1 MYELVSPVKP
11 LVVLKYLSLLVAGT
25 GAMFI
30 IPLIVALI
38 FNEFLIAGTYLVI
51 AAVII
56 LLGIGIHRI
65 LPEGVLEWKEALI
78 IAAVIFPF
86 ASLLS
91 AIPFSLSTG
100 MSFPDAWFE
109 AVSGITTTGLSVA
122 PATVGPVFLFARSW
136 LQWVGGIGIIII
148 ILMVFIPPGT
158 SAHRL
163 YAITG
168 PETPLRPG
176 VTATAKVLVQIYC
189 LLTAASFLLLLAG
202 GMPLFDAVCHALSA
216 VSTGGFST
224 RTASAAAFPGLFI
237 PLMLTMSCLMGAFNF
252 SLYPKLT
259 ENKWVLFTD
268 TQFRYIL
275 LFAAVG
281 ILLLFFTLA
290 ETMDPLQGLSVAAF
304 QALSALSTAGFSSVD
319 IATLPD
325 GAKAVLTALM
335 WVGGSVGSTAGG
347 IKVLRLVI
355 LLKVVHLVFI
365 RYFLPR
371 EALTPLK
378 LGDDVIE
385 TEMVYSV
392 LTFVFLYSLVLVVSS
407 FLFMLNG
414 FGLDNAL
421 FEVSSAL
428 GTVGLSCGITSAA
441 MPAVL
446 KGVLIVDML
455 LGRIE
460 IIPLVVLF
468 FPRTWVKNKR

>member
-11 LVVLKYLSLLVAGT
+11 LVVLKYLSILVAGV
-25 GAMFI
+25 GAMLLV
-30 IPLIVALI
+30 PLTVALS
-38 FNEFLIAGTYLVI
+38 FGDYLTAGIYAVI
-51 AAVII
+51 SPVII
-56 LLGIGIHRI
+56 LAGVLVHRA
-65 LPEGVLEWKEALI
+65 LPEGELEWKEALI

-86 ASLLS
+86 AALLS
-91 AIPFSLSTG
+91 AIPFTLSAG
-100 MSFPDAWFE
+100 MPFLDAYFE
-109 AVSGITTTGLSVA
+109 AVSGVTTTGLSVA

-163 YAITG
+163 YSITG
-168 PETPLRPG
+168 PDTPLRPG
-176 VTATAKVLVQIYC
+176 VTATAKVLVKIYC
-189 LLTAASFLLLLAG
+189 LLTAISFLILLAG

-224 RTASAAAFPGLFI
+224 RNASAAAFPGLFV
-237 PLMLTMSCLMGAFNF
+237 PVMLTISCLMGAFNF
-252 SLYPKLT
+252 SIYPRIAT
-259 ENKWVLFTD
+259 DRSVLFTD
-268 TQFRYIL
+268 TQFRYFL
-275 LFAAVG
+275 LFAMGG

-290 ETMDPLQGLSVAAF
+290 ETMDPLEGLSVAAF
-304 QALSALSTAGFSSVD
+304 QAFSALSTAGFSSVD

-355 LLKVVHLVFI
+355 LLKVMHLVFI

-378 LGDDVIE
+378 LGEDVIE

-392 LTFVFLYSLVLVVSS
+392 LTFVCLYSLVLIFSS
-407 FLFMLNG
+407 FVFMLFG
-414 FGLDNAL
+414 FGLEDAL
-421 FEVSSAL
+421 FEVSSSL
-428 GTVGLSCGITSAA
+428 GTVGLSCGVTSAA

-460 IIPLVVLF
+460 IVPLLVLF
-468 FPRTWVKNKR
+468 FPRTWVKE